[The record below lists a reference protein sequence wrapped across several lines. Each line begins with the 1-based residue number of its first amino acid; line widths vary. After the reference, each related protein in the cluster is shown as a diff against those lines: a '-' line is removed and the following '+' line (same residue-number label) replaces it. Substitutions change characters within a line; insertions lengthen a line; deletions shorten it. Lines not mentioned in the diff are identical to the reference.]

1 MRLYKWA
8 IIWSYGYYPLTNPS
22 MREIGLV
29 VGDASRDITDYD
41 MGAKHHENRRWSN
54 NNRNTMGML
63 W

>member
-1 MRLYKWA
+1 MRLYKRA

-41 MGAKHHENRRWSN
+41 MGAK
-54 NNRNTMGML
+54 TP
-63 W
+63 